1 MKFVFV
7 GEMNIYECKVFLKF
21 YMFVYEFI
29 KFYSWRWR
37 SLMKLC
43 IEGGVRVGRV
53 INECES
59 VVYRFVM

>member
-1 MKFVFV
+1 MNLLNFIV
-7 GEMNIYECKVFLKF
+7 GGGEV
-21 YMFVYEFI
+21 
-29 KFYSWRWR
+29 WW
-37 SLMKLC
+37 MKLC

>member
-21 YMFVYEFI
+21 YMFVYKFI

-53 INECES
+53 NNKCES